1 VVAVGVQVLLVLVEL
16 AVVEMEE
23 IEALNQ
29 PQELL
34 ILAQE
39 VAVPELMLVKTNTVH
54 LAQAAQA

>member
-1 VVAVGVQVLLVLVEL
+1 
-16 AVVEMEE
+16 MEE